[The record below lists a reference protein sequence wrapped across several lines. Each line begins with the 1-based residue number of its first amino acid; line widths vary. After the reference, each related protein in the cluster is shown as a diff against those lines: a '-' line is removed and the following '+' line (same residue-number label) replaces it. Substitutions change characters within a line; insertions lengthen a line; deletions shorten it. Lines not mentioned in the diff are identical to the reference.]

1 MVYYKSQET
10 KDKKQK
16 TIYRGDSMI
25 NLVFSSVMF
34 IMFNVLI
41 FSTYFYMNNKYK
53 DIQSSLLEDLKKA
66 IKILLVLDTII
77 LMILIYLFSIM

>member
-1 MVYYKSQET
+1 
-10 KDKKQK
+10 
-16 TIYRGDSMI
+16 MI

-41 FSTYFYMNNKYK
+41 FSAYFYMNNKYK
-53 DIQSSLLEDLKKA
+53 DTQSSLLKDLKKG
-66 IKILLVLDTII
+66 IKVLLVLDTFI

>member
-1 MVYYKSQET
+1 
-10 KDKKQK
+10 
-16 TIYRGDSMI
+16 MI

>member
-1 MVYYKSQET
+1 
-10 KDKKQK
+10 
-16 TIYRGDSMI
+16 MI
-25 NLVFSSVMF
+25 SLIFSSVMF

-77 LMILIYLFSIM
+77 LMVLIYLFSIM

>member
-1 MVYYKSQET
+1 
-10 KDKKQK
+10 
-16 TIYRGDSMI
+16 MI
-25 NLVFSSVMF
+25 SLIFSSVMF

-53 DIQSSLLEDLKKA
+53 DSQSSLLEDLKKA

-77 LMILIYLFSIM
+77 LMVLIYLFSIM

>member
-1 MVYYKSQET
+1 
-10 KDKKQK
+10 
-16 TIYRGDSMI
+16 MI

-41 FSTYFYMNNKYK
+41 FSTYFYMNNKY
-53 DIQSSLLEDLKKA
+53 IQSSLLEDLKKA

-77 LMILIYLFSIM
+77 LVILIYLFSIM

>member
-1 MVYYKSQET
+1 
-10 KDKKQK
+10 
-16 TIYRGDSMI
+16 MI
-25 NLVFSSVMF
+25 SLIFSSIMF

-66 IKILLVLDTII
+66 IKILLVLDTFII
-77 LMILIYLFSIM
+77 MILIYLFSIM

>member
-1 MVYYKSQET
+1 MV
-10 KDKKQK
+10 
-16 TIYRGDSMI
+16 
-25 NLVFSSVMF
+25 NLVFSCVMF

-53 DIQSSLLEDLKKA
+53 DIQSSLLKDLKKA

-77 LMILIYLFSIM
+77 LMILIYLFLIM

>member
-1 MVYYKSQET
+1 MVNLV
-10 KDKKQK
+10 
-16 TIYRGDSMI
+16 

-41 FSTYFYMNNKYK
+41 FSTYFYINKYK

-66 IKILLVLDTII
+66 IKILIVLDTII

>member
-1 MVYYKSQET
+1 
-10 KDKKQK
+10 
-16 TIYRGDSMI
+16 MI
-25 NLVFSSVMF
+25 GLVFGSVIF
-34 IMFNVLI
+34 IMFNVFI
-41 FSTYFYMNNKYK
+41 FSAYFYMNNKYK

>member
-1 MVYYKSQET
+1 
-10 KDKKQK
+10 
-16 TIYRGDSMI
+16 MI

-41 FSTYFYMNNKYK
+41 FSTYFYMNNKY
-53 DIQSSLLEDLKKA
+53 IQSSLLEDLKKA